1 MDNSTKITKVNLYS
15 LKLILEVDG
24 ELHLMSSTL
33 SPNINGNPTLELLLE
48 KYQDLFR

>member
-1 MDNSTKITKVNLYS
+1 MDNSTQIAEVNLYS

-33 SPNINGNPTLELLLE
+33 PPNINGNPALELLLE
-48 KYQDLFR
+48 KY